1 MLRIKTMSMKF
12 FLASLPF
19 IFVVNTGDAKAESQF
34 ESVKKAA
41 EAGDAHAQY
50 SLGADFYIPGE
61 GGADKDYAEAK
72 KWLEKSASQGVTDAY
87 YPLGVLYSF
96 GFGVEK
102 DHKKAVEYY
111 KKAGAARSGSA
122 YFNLA
127 ETYRQGLLDK
137 KDDKQAIK
145 YYKLASTAGNRK
157 ASEIAGWYY
166 ETGTAVRQNYTT
178 ALSYYRNAAEANLPS
193 SQGAIGRFYD
203 DGLGVKEN
211 NKKALEWYKKA
222 ADNGDISSMTNA
234 GAMYKEGE
242 GTERNYSMAKRYL
255 EKGVE
260 NGSPESMYNLAG
272 LYING
277 LGVDKDLIK
286 GSELYK
292 GACDKGFQQGCST
305 VKELRSKGMYH
316 AGSVKPDSITMPQRL
331 VAKSIESGVNAT
343 LIWEGDNAIFEAND
357 HKIDCTFMPNEYSKK
372 NQLATTFV
380 CTENI
385 QIILKNFQ
393 DTQNSYIAV
402 MTDNFKKEVKTFSV
416 NVYVSKG

>member
-1 MLRIKTMSMKF
+1 MHLIKS
-12 FLASLPF
+12 LVSLPF
-19 IFVVNTGDAKAESQF
+19 IFAINSGVASSESQF

-41 EAGDAHAQY
+41 EAGDALAQY
-50 SLGADFYIPGE
+50 SLGADYYIPGE
-61 GGADKDYAEAK
+61 GGAEKNYVEAK

-102 DHKKAVEYY
+102 DHKKAVELY

-127 ETYRQGLLDK
+127 ETYRQGLLGK

-145 YYKLASTAGNRK
+145 YYKLASAAGYRK
-157 ASEIAGWYY
+157 ASEMAGWYY
-166 ETGTAVRQNYTT
+166 ETGTAVRQNYKT

-203 DGLGVKEN
+203 DGLGVKED

-242 GTERNYSMAKRYL
+242 GTEHNYSMAKRYL
-255 EKGVE
+255 EMGVE

-292 GACDKGFQQGCST
+292 GACDKGFQRGCST
-305 VKELRSKGMYH
+305 VKELKSKGMYH
-316 AGSVKPDSITMPQRL
+316 AGSAKPASITTPQRL

-343 LIWEGDNAIFEAND
+343 FIWEGDNAAFEANN

-385 QIILKNFQ
+385 QIILKNFK